1 MDFYKY
7 IDEINLIENQNNTER
22 DLYYL
27 VKQTLEPFCRGLSL
41 RIVAERRKSELGQ
54 IFYGISSVPDIAI
67 LDRDF
72 VNKQHYEITGKNR
85 DKLKGCIEVKNLG
98 EKLYTLEE
106 LQEEFKNENVGT
118 AAGQLIGEI
127 LWYKKLLYTN
137 GKEWK
142 LFTFKNSEKYDNAII
157 GIVTKRIEKEKKG
170 KFNWTEDPDIKQ
182 TVKDIFISDKNI
194 EEKDKK
200 IEEKRITENCTKYWN
215 EFIAEIIAEIKKIN
229 LT

>member
-7 IDEINLIENQNNTER
+7 IDEINLIKNQNNTER

-27 VKQTLEPFCRGLSL
+27 VKQTLEPYCGGLSL

-67 LDRDF
+67 LDKDF
-72 VNKQHYEITGKNR
+72 DNEKNKVINKENR

-106 LQEEFKNENVGT
+106 LKEEFENENVGT
-118 AAGQLIGEI
+118 AAGQLAGEI

-137 GKEWK
+137 GKEWR
-142 LFTFKNSEKYDNAII
+142 LFTFYNSGEYDDEII
-157 GIVTKRIEKEKKG
+157 GIVTKRIEEEKKG
-170 KFNWTEDPDIKQ
+170 KFNWTKDTGIKK
-182 TVKDIFISDKNI
+182 TAKKILNENI
-194 EEKDKK
+194 EEK
-200 IEEKRITENCTKYWN
+200 IITENCTKYWD
-215 EFIAEIIAEIKKIN
+215 EFIAEIKKI
-229 LT
+229 LTLLKRDDAP

>member
-7 IDEINLIENQNNTER
+7 IDEINLIKNQNNTER

-27 VKQTLEPFCRGLSL
+27 VKQTLEPYCVGLSL

-98 EKLYTLEE
+98 EKLYTLTE
-106 LQEEFKNENVGT
+106 LQEEFENKNVGT
-118 AAGQLIGEI
+118 AAGQLAGEI

-137 GKEWK
+137 GKEWR
-142 LFTFKNSEKYDNAII
+142 LFTFYNSGEKDDKIIGDIII
-157 GIVTKRIEKEKKG
+157 GIVKKRIEKEERNEE
-170 KFNWTEDPDIKQ
+170 FNWTEDSGIKQ
-182 TVKDIFISDKNI
+182 TVKYIL
-194 EEKDKK
+194 DKK
-200 IEEKRITENCTKYWN
+200 IEEKLITEDCTKNWD
-215 EFIAEIIAEIKKIN
+215 EFIAEIKKI
-229 LT
+229 LTLLKRDVAP

>member
-7 IDEINLIENQNNTER
+7 IDEINLIKNQNNTER

-27 VKQTLEPFCRGLSL
+27 VKQMLEPYCCGLSL
-41 RIVAERRKSELGQ
+41 RIVAERIKSELGQ

-72 VNKQHYEITGKNR
+72 VNNQHYKITGKNR

-106 LQEEFKNENVGT
+106 LKEEFENENVGT
-118 AAGQLIGEI
+118 AAGQLAGEI

-137 GKEWK
+137 GKEWR
-142 LFTFKNSEKYDNAII
+142 LFTFYNRDYDDEII
-157 GIVTKRIEKEKKG
+157 GIVEKRKKQEERNEE
-170 KFNWTEDPDIKQ
+170 FNWIEDSGIEQ
-182 TVKDIFISDKNI
+182 TVIDILNKNI
-194 EEKDKK
+194 EEKL
-200 IEEKRITENCTKYWN
+200 ITENCTKYWD
-215 EFIAEIIAEIKKIN
+215 EFIAEIKKIVTLLN
-229 LT
+229 RDVAP

>member
-7 IDEINLIENQNNTER
+7 IDEINLIKNQNNTER

-27 VKQTLEPFCRGLSL
+27 VKQTLEPYCGGLSL

-72 VNKQHYEITGKNR
+72 VNNQHYKITGKNR

-106 LQEEFKNENVGT
+106 LQKEFKNKNVGT
-118 AAGQLIGEI
+118 AAGQLAGEI

-142 LFTFKNSEKYDNAII
+142 LFTFINSGEKDNEII
-157 GIVTKRIEKEKKG
+157 GIVTKRIEEEKKG
-170 KFNWTEDPDIKQ
+170 KFNWTKDTGIKK
-182 TVKDIFISDKNI
+182 TAKKILNENI
-194 EEKDKK
+194 EEK
-200 IEEKRITENCTKYWN
+200 IITKNCTKYWD
-215 EFIAEIIAEIKKIN
+215 EFIAEIKKILPLLN
-229 LT
+229 RDVAP

>member
-7 IDEINLIENQNNTER
+7 IDEINLIKNQNNTER

-27 VKQTLEPFCRGLSL
+27 VKQTLEPYCRGLSL

-72 VNKQHYEITGKNR
+72 NNEDNKVINKENR

-98 EKLYTLEE
+98 EKLYTLKE
-106 LQEEFKNENVGT
+106 LKKKFINGNVET
-118 AAGQLIGEI
+118 DEGQLAGEI
-127 LWYKKLLYTN
+127 LWYKRLLYTN
-137 GKEWK
+137 GKEWR
-142 LFTFKNSEKYDNAII
+142 LFTFNNSGEYDDEII
-157 GIVTKRIEKEKKG
+157 GIVTKRIEKEERNEEY
-170 KFNWTEDPDIKQ
+170 NWTKDPDIEQ
-182 TVKDIFISDKNI
+182 TLIDSFILNENIKDTL
-194 EEKDKK
+194 
-200 IEEKRITENCTKYWN
+200 ITEDCTKYWD
-215 EFIAEIIAEIKKIN
+215 EFIAEIKKID

>member
-7 IDEINLIENQNNTER
+7 IDEINLIKNQNNTER

-27 VKQTLEPFCRGLSL
+27 VKQTLEPYCCGLSL
-41 RIVAERRKSELGQ
+41 RIVAERIKSELGQ

-72 VNKQHYEITGKNR
+72 VNNQHYKITGKNR

-106 LQEEFKNENVGT
+106 LQEEFENKNVGT
-118 AAGQLIGEI
+118 AAGQLAGEI

-137 GKEWK
+137 GKEWR
-142 LFTFKNSEKYDNAII
+142 LFTFYNRGEYDDEII
-157 GIVTKRIEKEKKG
+157 GIVTKRIEKEEKKG
-170 KFNWTEDPDIKQ
+170 KFNWTEDTDIKK
-182 TVKDIFISDKNI
+182 TAKKILNENI
-194 EEKDKK
+194 EEKL
-200 IEEKRITENCTKYWN
+200 ITKDCTKNWD
-215 EFIAEIIAEIKKIN
+215 EFIAEIKKI
-229 LT
+229 LTLLKRDVAP

>member
-7 IDEINLIENQNNTER
+7 KDEINLIENQNNTER

-27 VKQTLEPFCRGLSL
+27 VKQTLEPYCGGLSL

-67 LDRDF
+67 LDKDF
-72 VNKQHYEITGKNR
+72 NNEKNKVINKKNR
-85 DKLKGCIEVKNLG
+85 DKLKGCVEVKNLG
-98 EKLYTLEE
+98 EKLYTLKE
-106 LQEEFKNENVGT
+106 LQEEFENKNVGT
-118 AAGQLIGEI
+118 AAGQLAGEI

-142 LFTFKNSEKYDNAII
+142 LFTFKNSGEKDNEII
-157 GIVTKRIEKEKKG
+157 GIVTKRIKKEKKG
-170 KFNWTEDPDIKQ
+170 KFNWTEDPDIKK
-182 TVKDIFISDKNI
+182 TVIDILNKNI
-194 EEKDKK
+194 KETM
-200 IEEKRITENCTKYWN
+200 ITEDCTKYWD

>member
-7 IDEINLIENQNNTER
+7 IDEINLIKNQNNTER

-27 VKQTLEPFCRGLSL
+27 VKQTLEPYCRGLSL

-72 VNKQHYEITGKNR
+72 NNEKNKVINKENR
-85 DKLKGCIEVKNLG
+85 KKLKGCIEVKNLG

-106 LQEEFKNENVGT
+106 LKEEFENENVGT
-118 AAGQLIGEI
+118 AAGQLAGEI

-137 GKEWK
+137 GKEWI
-142 LFTFKNSEKYDNAII
+142 LFTFYNSGEYDDEII
-157 GIVTKRIEKEKKG
+157 GIVTKRIEEEKKG
-170 KFNWTEDPDIKQ
+170 KFNWTKDTGIKK
-182 TVKDIFISDKNI
+182 TAKKILNENI
-194 EEKDKK
+194 EEK
-200 IEEKRITENCTKYWN
+200 IITKNCTKYWD
-215 EFIAEIIAEIKKIN
+215 EFIAEIKKILPLLN
-229 LT
+229 RDVAP

>member
-7 IDEINLIENQNNTER
+7 IDEINLIKNQNNTER

-27 VKQTLEPFCRGLSL
+27 VKQMLEPYCCGLSL
-41 RIVAERRKSELGQ
+41 RIVAERIKSELGQ

-72 VNKQHYEITGKNR
+72 VNNQHYKITGKNR

-98 EKLYTLEE
+98 EKLYTLTE
-106 LQEEFKNENVGT
+106 LQEEFENKNVGT
-118 AAGQLIGEI
+118 AAGQLAGEI

-137 GKEWK
+137 GKEWR
-142 LFTFKNSEKYDNAII
+142 LFTFYNSGDYDDEII
-157 GIVTKRIEKEKKG
+157 GIVEKRKKQEERNEE
-170 KFNWTEDPDIKQ
+170 FNWIEDSGIEQ
-182 TVKDIFISDKNI
+182 TVIDILNENI
-194 EEKDKK
+194 EEKL
-200 IEEKRITENCTKYWN
+200 ITKDCTKNWD
-215 EFIAEIIAEIKKIN
+215 EFIAEIKKIY

>member
-7 IDEINLIENQNNTER
+7 KDEINLIENQNNTER

-27 VKQTLEPFCRGLSL
+27 VKQTLEPYCGGLSL
-41 RIVAERRKSELGQ
+41 RIVAERRKSRLGQ

-72 VNKQHYEITGKNR
+72 VNKQHYKITGKNR

-106 LQEEFKNENVGT
+106 LKEKLKNKNVGT

-137 GKEWK
+137 GTEWR
-142 LFTFKNSEKYDNAII
+142 LFTFNNSGEYDDKII
-157 GIVTKRIEKEKKG
+157 GIAESRIMAEGKK
-170 KFNWTEDPDIKQ
+170 KDFDWTEDAGIKK
-182 TVKDIFISDKNI
+182 TARKILNKNI
-194 EEKDKK
+194 EETL
-200 IEEKRITENCTKYWN
+200 ITEDCTKNWD
-215 EFIAEIIAEIKKIN
+215 EFIAEIKKIY